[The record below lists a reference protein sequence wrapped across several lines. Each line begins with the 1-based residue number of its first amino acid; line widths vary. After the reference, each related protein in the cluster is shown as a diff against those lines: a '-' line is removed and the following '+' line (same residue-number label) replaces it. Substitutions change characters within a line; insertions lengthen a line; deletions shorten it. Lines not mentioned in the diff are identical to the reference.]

1 MQNQEQFPNKQ
12 NLKEKYLSKVDKDGY
27 LDLREARIEFGGRQI
42 QYIARFLDGEQGA
55 EPDYDFGKGLRYKGS
70 SGNYSDMKIHID
82 DLEVF
87 IERVKKHYGN
97 K

>member
-1 MQNQEQFPNKQ
+1 MEQFPKQ
-12 NLKEKYLSKVDKDGY
+12 PSLKEKYLSKIDKDGY
-27 LDLREARIEFGGRQI
+27 LPLADTRIEFNRQI
-42 QYIARFLDGEQGA
+42 KSIAAFLDGDEGHG
-55 EPDYDFGKGLRYKGS
+55 DYNYGDGIRYKGS

-87 IERVKKHYGN
+87 IERVKKHYGD